1 MNSKV
6 PYPLLYLVQ
15 EGEGVDEVGGGG
27 GDDPQ
32 PDLCILGLGHDG
44 VQHLLGQQRQHLVDG
59 LQRERGEQATQDS
72 LQTCAG
78 FF

>member
-1 MNSKV
+1 MTEV

-15 EGEGVDEVGGGG
+15 EGEGVDELGGRG

-32 PDLCILGLGHDG
+32 PDLSVLGLGHDG
-44 VQHLLGQQRQHLVDG
+44 VQKLLGQQGQHLVDG
-59 LQRERGEQATQDS
+59 LQREREATQDS
-72 LQTCAG
+72 LHTFTG